1 MGTFFISFIILIPL
15 SYVTGSINS
24 SIILSK
30 IYKLPD
36 PRDYGS
42 KNPGAT
48 NILRSGNKFLALTIL
63 SFDILKGFLPVFIA
77 YYFIEDKLYIQI
89 IGLVA
94 VVGHIFPIFYNFK
107 GGKGVATALGAILGF
122 DSILGLICLLTWL
135 ITAFLFRYSALS
147 AIVSFT
153 FLPVYTWL
161 SYENLAI
168 TSIYLF
174 LTIVV
179 IYKHKKNIEN
189 LLNNKETKIGSKYKQ

>member
-15 SYVTGSINS
+15 SYVIGSINS
-24 SIILSK
+24 SIIFSK

-179 IYKHKKNIEN
+179 IYKHKKNIKN

>member
-1 MGTFFISFIILIPL
+1 MGTFFISFIIFIPL
-15 SYVTGSINS
+15 SYIFGSINS

-63 SFDILKGFLPVFIA
+63 TFDILKGFLPVFLA
-77 YYFIEDKLYIQI
+77 YYFIEDKLYVQI
-89 IGLVA
+89 IGFIT
-94 VVGHIFPIFYNFK
+94 VVGDIFPVFYNFK
-107 GGKGVATALGAILGF
+107 GGKGVATALGSILAFDPILG
-122 DSILGLICLLTWL
+122 IVCLLTWL

-147 AIVSFT
+147 AIVSFI

-161 SYENLAI
+161 SYENLAT

-174 LTIVV
+174 LAIVV

-189 LLNNKETKIGSKYKQ
+189 LLNNKETKIGNKHKQ